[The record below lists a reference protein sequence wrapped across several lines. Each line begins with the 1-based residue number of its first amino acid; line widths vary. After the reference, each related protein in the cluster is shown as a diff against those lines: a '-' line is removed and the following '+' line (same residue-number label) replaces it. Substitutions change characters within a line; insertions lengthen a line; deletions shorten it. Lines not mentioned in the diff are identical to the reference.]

1 MQPTQSVALKAWYEE
16 SPEPWIKSLPK
27 YNPLIYSADTLIPL
41 VSFHQEDH
49 WTPSGRGKW
58 GWFVKNV
65 YLPLHISAGWVIATL
80 FVASFTRLMRQE
92 G

>member
-1 MQPTQSVALKAWYEE
+1 MRATAERDREETRENEWVAKY
-16 SPEPWIKSLPK
+16 PK
-27 YNPLIYSADTLIPL
+27 FDPVIYSIDTLLPL